1 MESLGE
7 KMSMGIPARIFATIL
22 KYSPASVQNR
32 LWKWWYQRISK
43 AHNKVDFRFMNY
55 GFVDEDVPVLD
66 LVDEPYRLF
75 IQLYHMNIRD
85 VDLNNK
91 QVLEVG
97 SGRGGGASWIAKSKS
112 PSSLIGVDFSK
123 EAVTLC
129 NDWYEQENLNFI
141 VGNAQDLPFDADS
154 FDIVYNVESSH
165 CYGDINKFVS
175 EVFRVLRKDGYFCW
189 TDFRDEETMKK
200 TEEIFQNVG
209 FSVASKKEITDEVV
223 DALDM
228 INDAKKERITELV
241 PRTIR
246 RSFETFA
253 GVQGTPVY
261 DSFKSGKLKYYRYQ
275 MVKKN

>member
-7 KMSMGIPARIFATIL
+7 KMSMGVPARIFATIL

-55 GFVDEDVPVLD
+55 GFVDEEGPVLD

-97 SGRGGGASWIAKSKS
+97 SGRGGGASWVAKSKS

-141 VGNAQDLPFDADS
+141 IGNAQDLPFDADS

-200 TEEIFQNVG
+200 TEEIFLNVG

>member
-1 MESLGE
+1 MESLGD

-22 KYSPASVQNR
+22 KFSPASLQNR

-55 GFVDEDVPVLD
+55 GFLDNNSPVLEPE
-66 LVDEPYRLF
+66 DEPYRLF

-85 VDLNNK
+85 IDLKNK

-97 SGRGGGASWIAKSKS
+97 SGRGGGASWIAKSKK

-123 EAVTLC
+123 EAVSLC
-129 NDWYEQENLNFI
+129 NGWYRQENLNFI
-141 VGNAQDLPFDADS
+141 EGNAQDLPFEDNN

-165 CYGDINKFVS
+165 CYGDMSKFVS
-175 EVFRVLRKDGYFCW
+175 ESFRVLRKGGNFCW
-189 TDFRDEETMKK
+189 TDFRDEESMSK
-200 TEEIFQNVG
+200 TEEIFLKSG
-209 FSVASKKEITDEVV
+209 FSVLSKKDITDEVIN
-223 DALDM
+223 ALDM

-275 MVKKN
+275 MTKN

>member
-55 GFVDEDVPVLD
+55 GFVDEEGPVLD

-97 SGRGGGASWIAKSKS
+97 SGRGGGASWVAKSKS

-141 VGNAQDLPFDADS
+141 IGNAQDLPFDADS

>member
-1 MESLGE
+1 
-7 KMSMGIPARIFATIL
+7 
-22 KYSPASVQNR
+22 
-32 LWKWWYQRISK
+32 
-43 AHNKVDFRFMNY
+43 
-55 GFVDEDVPVLD
+55 
-66 LVDEPYRLF
+66 
-75 IQLYHMNIRD
+75 MNIRD

-141 VGNAQDLPFDADS
+141 EGNAQDLPFDADS

>member
-1 MESLGE
+1 VESLGE

-22 KYSPASVQNR
+22 KFSPASLQNK

-55 GFVDEDVPVLD
+55 GFVDGNSPILD
-66 LVDEPYRLF
+66 PEDEPYRLF

-85 VDLNNK
+85 VDLSNK

-97 SGRGGGASWIAKSKS
+97 SGRGGGASWIAKSEK
-112 PSSLIGVDFSK
+112 PSSLIGVDFSE
-123 EAVTLC
+123 EAVSLC
-129 NDWYEQENLNFI
+129 NEWYEQENLSFL
-141 VGNAQDLPFDADS
+141 VGNAQDLPFDDDS
-154 FDIVYNVESSH
+154 IDIVYNVESSH

-175 EVFRVLRKDGYFCW
+175 EVFRVLREGGYFCW

-200 TEEIFQNVG
+200 TEEIFHNAG
-209 FSVASKKEITDEVV
+209 FSVEIKKEITDEVV
-223 DALDM
+223 EALDM

-275 MVKKN
+275 MIKNN